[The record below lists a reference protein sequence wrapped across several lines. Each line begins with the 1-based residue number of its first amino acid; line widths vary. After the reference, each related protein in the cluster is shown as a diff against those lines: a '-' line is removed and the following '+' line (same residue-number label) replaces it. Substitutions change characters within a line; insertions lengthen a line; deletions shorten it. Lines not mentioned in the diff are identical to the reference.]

1 MDSRFGSTQGVI
13 RTRSG
18 YSGGTTENPTYEHIG
33 DHSETVQI
41 DYDPTQ
47 TSYEELLEIFW
58 NSHNPAAEPWSKQY
72 RSAIFYHDEE
82 QKRLALES
90 KAREEARIK
99 QQIYTAIIP
108 ASEFYLAEDYHQ
120 KFYLQLRSN
129 LMQEFHAMYPDFSD
143 FINSTAAARVNGY
156 IRGYGSTEALQ
167 ADLNSLGLSPT
178 GSEKLLEIHTSA
190 RNR

>member
-1 MDSRFGSTQGVI
+1 VI

-41 DYDPTQ
+41 DYDPTRI
-47 TSYEELLEIFW
+47 SYEELLEIFW

-72 RSAIFYHDEE
+72 RSAIFYHNEE

-90 KAREEARIK
+90 KAREEARIE
-99 QQIYTAIIP
+99 QPIHTAIIP

-120 KFYLQLRSN
+120 KFYLQLQSN
-129 LMQEFHAMYPDFSD
+129 LMAEFHAMYPDFSD

-156 IRGYGSTEALQ
+156 IRGYGAAEALQ
-167 ADLNSLGLSPT
+167 TDLNNLGLSPD
-178 GSEKLLEIHTSA
+178 GSEKLLEIHTRA
-190 RNR
+190 RNRQLE